1 MAMSAGKSRG
11 AIAEINVTPMADVM
25 IVLLIIFMVTVP
37 IIDRQSVEL
46 PPAAHVKDEQDKSKA
61 LVLVLE
67 TTGDLTIG
75 EKKVGPF
82 EPALAQV
89 TEMAQAD
96 PLRAVW
102 IKADRGVRY
111 AWVGS
116 LLEAC
121 RRGGAD
127 NLKLATNRAEVQ

>member
-37 IIDRQSVEL
+37 IIDRQSVSL
-46 PPAAHVKDEQDKSKA
+46 PPAAHVKDEHDAGKA

-67 TTGDLTIG
+67 TSGDLTID
-75 EKKVGPF
+75 EHRVGPF

-89 TEMAQAD
+89 TELAQAD

-111 AWVGS
+111 GWVGS

-127 NLKLATNRAEVQ
+127 NLKLATNRPEVR